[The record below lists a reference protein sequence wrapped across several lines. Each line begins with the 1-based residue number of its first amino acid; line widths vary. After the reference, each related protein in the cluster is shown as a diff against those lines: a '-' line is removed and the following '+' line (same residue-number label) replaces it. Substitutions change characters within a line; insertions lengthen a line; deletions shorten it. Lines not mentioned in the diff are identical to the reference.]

1 MILIFKN
8 EKLNS
13 LTLLGEI
20 NSSVLKASVGEGLI
34 KVSVTSYSNQY
45 FFLLLL
51 GDVSAQKSTLLA
63 CQHIRE

>member
-8 EKLNS
+8 EKLSS

-45 FFLLLL
+45 FLLLLL
-51 GDVSAQKSTLLA
+51 GDVSAQKSTLMA
-63 CQHIRE
+63 CPHITE